1 MNQDNFTELTTEQL
15 VKWIKSNKDS
25 PLLDEA
31 IAERVNRDKSTVT
44 YSVEK
49 FENKLSEKLN
59 KLNEQ

>member
-15 VKWIKSNKDS
+15 VKWIKANKDS
-25 PLLDEA
+25 FLLDEV
-31 IAERVNRDKSTVT
+31 IAERVNRDKSTAT

-49 FENKLSEKLN
+49 FENKLNEKVN

>member
-15 VKWIKSNKDS
+15 VEWIKSNKDS

-31 IAERVNRDKSTVT
+31 ITERVNRDKSTAT

-49 FENKLSEKLN
+49 FENKLNEKLN

>member
-15 VKWIKSNKDS
+15 VEWIKANKDS
-25 PLLDEA
+25 FLLDEV
-31 IAERVNRDKSTVT
+31 IAERVNRDKSTAT

-49 FENKLSEKLN
+49 FENKLNERVN